1 MILEGVCMLI
11 SSRVI
16 WFNNLKGF
24 GEAKASDGREF
35 YIHYSAVKHTKD
47 KVNLQKDQEI
57 FCIIDSN
64 HEGKLVADSILLQLP
79 ADILSPD
86 SLAKFGPNSQA

>member
-1 MILEGVCMLI
+1 MLLA
-11 SSRVI
+11 SRVI

-47 KVNLQKDQEI
+47 KVILQRDQEI
-57 FCIIDSN
+57 FCIVDSN

-79 ADILSPD
+79 IDISSSVGLPK
-86 SLAKFGPNSQA
+86 AMPNPEA